1 MGELTDHSREYRSG
15 IFKEQAAALAA
26 RGVDLFMVETFFEL
40 DELLV
45 AIEAVRE
52 ISSLPVVAMLTFDE
66 QGETLGGVSA
76 KQATEALADSDLAAI
91 GANHGA
97 GIQAALT
104 ALNEMHATN
113 GELPLAAMPNIGLA
127 SLAGNKLVF
136 PRDPEYFSD
145 FAAHARSRRAD
156 HRRLLRDDAGRDPG
170 DRSSRDGGADGPFAA
185 GRPRARGD
193 PLRRRD
199 GRGDAT
205 RPHAR

>member
-1 MGELTDHSREYRSG
+1 
-15 IFKEQAAALAA
+15 
-26 RGVDLFMVETFFEL
+26 MVETFFEL

-76 KQATEALADSDLAAI
+76 KQATEALADSGLAAI

-136 PRDPEYFSD
+136 PHATPEYFSD

-170 DRSSRDGGADGPFAA
+170 DRSGRRRGADGPFAA
-185 GRPRARGD
+185 RRPRARGD

-199 GRGDAT
+199 GRGDET